1 MIFELIDE
9 VIFPQPSL
17 AEEDGL
23 LAIGGDLSEE
33 RLLLAYSLGIFPW
46 YSADEPILWF
56 SPHERF
62 VLFPH
67 NLVVSHSMKQL
78 IKSGK
83 YEIRWDTAFKEV
95 MLACAQVPRKGQD
108 GTWINDDMVAA
119 YCNLNSKGIARSVEV
134 WRGEE
139 LVGGL
144 YGVAMG
150 AVFCGESMFSKE
162 PNTSKLALIA
172 LCQSGKY
179 ELIDCQVH
187 TLHLESMGASFI
199 SRKEFEEM
207 LKQKTPRISTER
219 I

>member
-1 MIFELIDE
+1 MIFELIDD
-9 VIFPQPSL
+9 VIFPEPSL

-23 LAIGGDLSEE
+23 LAIGGDLSQE
-33 RLLLAYSLGIFPW
+33 RLMLAYSLGIFPW
-46 YSADEPILWF
+46 YSAGEPILWF

-62 VLFPH
+62 VLYPDK
-67 NLVVSHSMKQL
+67 LVVSHSMKQL

-108 GTWINDDMVAA
+108 STWINDDMVAA
-119 YCNLNSKGIARSVEV
+119 YCNLHSKGIARSVEV
-134 WRGEE
+134 WRGED

-144 YGVAMG
+144 YGVVMG
-150 AVFCGESMFSKE
+150 TVFCGESMFSKM

-187 TLHLESMGASFI
+187 TPHLESMGAGFI